1 MDEGNTL
8 SFSLRSVDSDGKPV
22 QLSLIYDATTPPD
35 LESLTKPCPQ
45 ASR

>member
-8 SFSLRSVDSDGKPV
+8 SFSLRSVDADGKPV

-35 LESLTKPCPQ
+35 LAFDPVRGTF
-45 ASR
+45 